1 MSSGSDRNNS
11 WFFDVDERGLIVEPD
26 VASPKVNED
35 VYNCISVSRIKDAK
49 ALIGEVDQYDELRSH
64 FQFLYA
70 SHIEEQKAKLEGDI
84 ATLKAQLDVA
94 PEASAKSKALLE
106 RISRARKSMAALNPD
121 ADDGWKTWIKRS
133 GPPEFDRFKGEVD
146 RWLKSP
152 VDWLASESWPEDW
165 SGQGRALS
173 FFRDQAFAT
182 LEALGVVII
191 EGQFPGSSYYAAEL
205 KGSIDQANAAAA
217 RLELPFRFRRVTK

>member
-1 MSSGSDRNNS
+1 MSSGTDRNNS
-11 WFFDVDERGLIVEPD
+11 WFFDVDERGVIVEPD
-26 VASPKVNED
+26 VSSPKVNED
-35 VYNCISVSRIKDAK
+35 VYDCISVSRIKDAK

-70 SHIEEQKAKLEGDI
+70 SHVDKQQARLEGEI
-84 ATLKAQLDVA
+84 ATLKAQLDEA
-94 PEASAKSKALLE
+94 PEASVKSKTLLE
-106 RISRARKSMAALNPD
+106 RISRARNSMAALDPD
-121 ADDGWKTWIKRS
+121 ADDGWKTWIQRS
-133 GPPEFDRFKGEVD
+133 GPSELDRFKGEVD
-146 RWLKSP
+146 TWLKSP

-173 FFRDQAFAT
+173 FFRDQTFAT

-191 EGQFPGSSYYAAEL
+191 EGHFPGSSYYAAEL